1 LLTKIFLRANDD
13 RFLRCLNVD
22 VFGVCNGVI
31 SLLAVLKFVWVA
43 VPVVLLSITDV
54 IALSDDDLDEFD
66 NWRLA
71 IVLRE
76 MAEHLSR

>member
-1 LLTKIFLRANDD
+1 
-13 RFLRCLNVD
+13 LNVD
-22 VFGVCNGVI
+22 VDVVSNGVI
-31 SLLAVLKFVWVA
+31 SLLAVLKFVWV
-43 VPVVLLSITDV
+43 VVSVVLLSDV

-76 MAEHLSR
+76 MAVHLS

>member
-1 LLTKIFLRANDD
+1 MLRKIFLRANDD

-22 VFGVCNGVI
+22 VVGVCDGVI
-31 SLLAVLKFVWVA
+31 SLFAVLKFVWVV

-76 MAEHLSR
+76 MAEHLS

>member
-1 LLTKIFLRANDD
+1 MLIKIFLRANDD
-13 RFLRCLNVD
+13 RLLRFLNAD
-22 VFGVCNGVI
+22 VVGVCNGVI
-31 SLLAVLKFVWVA
+31 SLWTVLKFVWVV

-71 IVLRE
+71 IVPRE
-76 MAEHLSR
+76 IAVHLS

>member
-1 LLTKIFLRANDD
+1 MLIKIFLRANDD

-22 VFGVCNGVI
+22 VAGVCNSVI
-31 SLLAVLKFVWVA
+31 SLFAVLKFVWV
-43 VPVVLLSITDV
+43 VVRVVLLSITDV

-76 MAEHLSR
+76 MAVHLS

>member
-1 LLTKIFLRANDD
+1 VLIKIFLRANDD

-22 VFGVCNGVI
+22 VDVVSNGVI
-31 SLLAVLKFVWVA
+31 SLLAVLKFVGV
-43 VPVVLLSITDV
+43 VVRVVLLSITDV

-76 MAEHLSR
+76 MAEHLS

>member
-1 LLTKIFLRANDD
+1 LLIKIFLRANDD

-22 VFGVCNGVI
+22 VDVVSNGVI
-31 SLLAVLKFVWVA
+31 SLLAVLKFVWV
-43 VPVVLLSITDV
+43 VVSVVLLSDV

-76 MAEHLSR
+76 MAVHLS

>member
-1 LLTKIFLRANDD
+1 LLLKILVRANDD
-13 RFLRCLNVD
+13 RFLRCLNAD
-22 VFGVCNGVI
+22 VVGVCNGVI
-31 SLLAVLKFVWVA
+31 SLLAVLILVLDV

-76 MAEHLSR
+76 MAEHLS

>member
-1 LLTKIFLRANDD
+1 MLIKIFLRANDD

-22 VFGVCNGVI
+22 VDVVSNGVI

-43 VPVVLLSITDV
+43 VPVVLLSITDA
-54 IALSDDDLDEFD
+54 ISFSDDDLDEFD

-71 IVLRE
+71 IILRE
-76 MAEHLSR
+76 MAEHLS

>member
-1 LLTKIFLRANDD
+1 MLTKIFLRANDD

-22 VFGVCNGVI
+22 VVGVCNGVI
-31 SLLAVLKFVWVA
+31 SLLAVLTLVLDV

-76 MAEHLSR
+76 MAEHLS